1 MNILSTKEKR
11 AINKFSKNG
20 YYIFDIKD
28 KIILRKIKN
37 KIIKKASIILKK
49 RKIDKYQ
56 FFNFSQNFISKNNLN
71 SFRLKIYNKLNTDKN
86 FLKNYYK
93 MGREYIDLFC
103 GNELAVQKKINLSI
117 QLPNDS
123 SSILPIHTDVWSG
136 NSPFE
141 LVLWIPLVSVS
152 KTKSMFI
159 LSPKKNKY
167 YFDNIK
173 KFNTSEKIYFHAK
186 KDLKWLNVKFG
197 QGLIFSQNLLH
208 GNVVNEEK
216 TTRWSFN
223 CRFKSLFA
231 PYDLKKY
238 GEYFTSINMRQA
250 SIMGI
255 NYDEP
260 KIK

>member
-1 MNILSTKEKR
+1 MEILSAKEKR
-11 AINKFSKNG
+11 AINKFSKSG

-28 KIILRKIKN
+28 KTILREIKS
-37 KIIKKASIILKK
+37 KIIKESSVILKK
-49 RKIDKYQ
+49 KKLDQYQ

-71 SFRLKIYNKLNTDKN
+71 SFRLKIYNKLNIDKN

-141 LVLWIPLVSVS
+141 LVLWIPLVSAS

-159 LSPKKNKY
+159 LSPKKNRY

-173 KFNTSEKIYFHAK
+173 KFNTSEKIYSHAK
-186 KDLKWLNVKFG
+186 EDINWLNVKFD
-197 QGLIFSQNLLH
+197 QLIS
-208 GNVVNEEK
+208 
-216 TTRWSFN
+216 SF
-223 CRFKSLFA
+223 A
-231 PYDLKKY
+231 
-238 GEYFTSINMRQA
+238 
-250 SIMGI
+250 
-255 NYDEP
+255 
-260 KIK
+260 

>member
-1 MNILSTKEKR
+1 MEILNFKEKK
-11 AINKFSKNG
+11 AIKKFAKQG
-20 YYIFDIKD
+20 YYIFEIGDKKILKSIKEDIKNEAT
-28 KIILRKIKN
+28 KILNIK
-37 KIIKKASIILKK
+37 LKN
-49 RKIDKYQ
+49 YN
-56 FFNFSQNFISKNNLN
+56 FFNYTQYYVENNLLN
-71 SFRLKIYNKLNTDKN
+71 SFRLKIYNKLNKN
-86 FLKNYYK
+86 KKFLENYYK
-93 MGREYIDLFC
+93 MGRKYIDLFC
-103 GNELAVQKKINLSI
+103 GNELAIQKKINLSI

-141 LVLWIPLVSVS
+141 LVLWIPLVSVK

-159 LSPKKNKY
+159 LSPEQNEY
-167 YFDNIK
+167 YFKNLK
-173 KFNTSEKIYFHAK
+173 KFKTAENIYAHARKKI
-186 KDLKWLNVKFG
+186 KWLNLKYG

-208 GNVVNEEK
+208 GNVINKEK
-216 TTRWSFN
+216 TSRWSFN
-223 CRFKSLFA
+223 CRFKSLFS

-255 NYDEP
+255 NYEEP

>member
-1 MNILSTKEKR
+1 MEILSAKEKK
-11 AINKFSKNG
+11 AINKFSKSG

-28 KIILRKIKN
+28 KTILREIKS
-37 KIIKKASIILKK
+37 KIIKESSVILKK
-49 RKIDKYQ
+49 KKLDQYQ

-71 SFRLKIYNKLNTDKN
+71 SFRLKIYNKLNIDKN

-141 LVLWIPLVSVS
+141 LVLWIPLVSAS

-159 LSPKKNKY
+159 LSPKKNRY

-173 KFNTSEKIYFHAK
+173 KFNTSEKIYSHAK
-186 KDLKWLNVKFG
+186 KDLNWLNVKFG